1 MPWTVASDR
10 RAHFAPLQCFQQ
22 STSSEQTPTI
32 GRQIAKT
39 ISVLLHS
46 LVYDKAVFN
55 KLTES
60 TLLCPRLTKEYV
72 YEEKGA
78 YFRTD
83 IVAANY
89 VPYCDMC

>member
-1 MPWTVASDR
+1 MFFSN
-10 RAHFAPLQCFQQ
+10 LQVLNK
-22 STSSEQTPTI
+22 SPTI

-60 TLLCPRLTKEYV
+60 TLLCPRLAKEYV

-78 YFRTD
+78 YFRT
-83 IVAANY
+83 IKCSINGHRSQ
-89 VPYCDMC
+89 